1 MARPTSRARMT
12 LGSSRRPAPRVDVQC
27 WRQRQICKEGLIQH
41 SEPGLQPVRRRRTQ
55 HRAPIAAPPVGRVR
69 HYKATEDVWLIKSN
83 PGVLPRVDPAGVG
96 QLLQCRLLRSGEGTY
111 PGMMDRPKLRPL
123 DIALICR
130 PHDLLDAGPPETPDA
145 ALTEEAVHRVWTDD
159 RLNILHRVR
168 RSREAQ
174 RGVMSKEPQPV
185 IVAQLV
191 VGNDL

>member
-1 MARPTSRARMT
+1 M
-12 LGSSRRPAPRVDVQC
+12 VID
-27 WRQRQICKEGLIQH
+27 
-41 SEPGLQPVRRRRTQ
+41 
-55 HRAPIAAPPVGRVR
+55 
-69 HYKATEDVWLIKSN
+69 KATEDVWLIKSN